1 MSMFLVALITI
12 TTIIID
18 QTVKYYVQSQMLPGQ
33 SIPVIEGI
41 FHITYIL
48 NPGAAFGVLENQTIF
63 FVTVA
68 FLMLGIS
75 IYFFSQIPQ
84 HYRLMRFGLS
94 LMAGGAVGNVID
106 RVKAGVVVDFFDFRI
121 WPVFNIADMAIVT
134 GVSCIIYSII
144 FLIPRSELKEKNG

>member
-1 MSMFLVALITI
+1 MFLVALITI